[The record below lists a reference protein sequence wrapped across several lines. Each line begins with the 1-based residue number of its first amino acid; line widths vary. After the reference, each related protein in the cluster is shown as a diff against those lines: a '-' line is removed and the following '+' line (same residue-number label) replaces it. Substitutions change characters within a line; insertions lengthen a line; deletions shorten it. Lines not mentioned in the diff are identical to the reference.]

1 MLNEGPDQLEMQ
13 TSQKAAAS
21 GQTQNNK
28 LRIQRQKD
36 QMSQKMSP
44 TVKSDVT
51 YASEEYFQNLRDRVE
66 LRRAQDE
73 ARMDWRKDLEEAAIE
88 RPQDEGNHPYVS
100 VMPHTKKLPPKV
112 HGNTK
117 MENRPQQ
124 QQESISFCEEFDNL
138 VNEGLET
145 GEEYHK
151 RMAKKAK
158 DNPINPHPVKAK
170 DWKPGD
176 HIRARA
182 KQMAAAPKKKDTR
195 TDSEKMADAYASP
208 RKGPGGAVRAD

>member
-1 MLNEGPDQLEMQ
+1 MLNEGPDQLGMQ
-13 TSQKAAAS
+13 TSQKAAMS

-28 LRIQRQKD
+28 SRIQRQKD
-36 QMSQKMSP
+36 QMSSKMGP

-73 ARMDWRKDLEEAAIE
+73 AKVDWRKDLGEAAVE
-88 RPQDEGNHPYVS
+88 RPQDEGDHPYVS

-124 QQESISFCEEFDNL
+124 QESISFCEEFDNL

-151 RMAKKAK
+151 RMKEKNKK
-158 DNPINPHPVKAK
+158 PINPFPMKQ
-170 DWKPGD
+170 KPFD
-176 HIRARA
+176 PDARKKQRAA
-182 KQMAAAPKKKDTR
+182 QLKAAAKNAKKDTR
-195 TDSEKMADAYASP
+195 TDAEKMADATGP
-208 RKGPGGAVRAD
+208 RPGSRYRGD